1 MSDGNIDLA
10 AEARA
15 QAYALP
21 LDQLNPGDPALFR
34 TDAHWPILER
44 LRKEDPVHYT
54 AESEYGPYWS
64 ITKYNDIMAVD
75 TNHEVFSSEGGIT
88 IASQEGEEGPLPMF
102 IAMDPPKHDVQRK
115 TVSPAVAPA
124 NLAILG
130 PLIRERAAKIL
141 DGLERLR
148 IPAFVVGPAPSRDP
162 ATTAGVRELSGAFE
176 DVCARRRIPYVD
188 TVGGL
193 VGHDQWESDLAR
205 SAGDHPGQTGYGL
218 IAWLVLHSGFGSWLG
233 TSR

>member
-1 MSDGNIDLA
+1 MSDGNIDLSKD
-10 AEARA
+10 ARA
-15 QAYALP
+15 RAYALP

-34 TDAHWPILER
+34 TDSHWPILER

-75 TNHEVFSSEGGIT
+75 TNHQVFSSEGGIT

-115 TVSPAVAPA
+115 TVSPAVSPA
-124 NLAILG
+124 RLHVLE

-141 DGLERLR
+141 DGLPIGEEFDWVDKVSMELTAMTLATLFDMPQEADLLVRRGHRRAGQEPPGRYDRTEDGDLRGVSRLLHR
-148 IPAFVVGPAPSRDP
+148 AVEPARQRP
-162 ATTAGVRELSGAFE
+162 
-176 DVCARRRIPYVD
+176 ARR
-188 TVGGL
+188 
-193 VGHDQWESDLAR
+193 
-205 SAGDHPGQTGYGL
+205 
-218 IAWLVLHSGFGSWLG
+218 
-233 TSR
+233 